1 METVPKNNLNTK
13 VSIDNLVSNEYIV
26 IHIHIYKVQ

>member
-13 VSIDNLVSNEYIV
+13 VSVDNLVSNEHI